1 MGVID
6 PNVFYQAG
14 YSKTKKVST
23 KENLNK
29 TINTVIG
36 VVGKFA
42 LERYSS
48 ALTNLSNLRAKTR
61 ENIAGVNALVNDPG
75 RELKPEFRQALDA
88 WQKDYRKGSR
98 MVAMGLT
105 SKAKLKGQELMDS
118 SYAKM
123 QNLHKEFIDLKER
136 GSKYEKQGLLWR
148 GEDVPEYE
156 GAKWSSATTADEL
169 LNASELANGDIYKHM
184 TVDANTGQISLI
196 RDISMEG
203 DGTLITPVALSDL
216 DWPEDEDDRIQ
227 DIQKN
232 VIDEGIKN
240 GQKGLIWDEMHG
252 NYMKSEI
259 TNSINSISRSA
270 FKSYF
275 FGGTA
280 SDFGGGKVQESSPA
294 YMIMQEKFYDF
305 NTGQWAEGYEPGSQG
320 YSGYLE
326 YMKTSGDFSENSEY
340 RQKAINLIYGASK
353 AYHDNAYG
361 NWENKQKKN
370 EGNRSRS
377 QGGGGKGS
385 DKILVLEQYKPK
397 DQVDKRINNIRNN
410 QPVWDWE
417 GNKFEPKDGGYV
429 DPGGN
434 WYSKQDLMYGPYFGI
449 GDRAVDLYPDM
460 FSDNTTEK
468 TTTNEN
474 IEEVDEIPGEKKK
487 KKKKSFFS
495 KLFGTPSSS
504 GTVNKY
510 REQDP
515 TNRPIG
521 PKY

>member
-1 MGVID
+1 MSVID
-6 PNVFYQAG
+6 PNIFYKAG
-14 YSKTKKVST
+14 YSKAAKVG
-23 KENLNK
+23 KQNLNK
-29 TINTVIG
+29 TINSIIG

-42 LERYSS
+42 LERYGS
-48 ALTNLSNLRAKTR
+48 ALTNLSNLRGKTR

-75 RELKPEFRQALDA
+75 MQLKPEFRQALDT

-105 SKAKLKGQELMDS
+105 SKAKLKGQELMDKAYS
-118 SYAKM
+118 KM
-123 QNLHKEFIDLKER
+123 QNLHAEFIDLKER
-136 GSKYEKQGLLWR
+136 GAKYEKQGLLWR
-148 GEDVPEYE
+148 GEEVPEYE
-156 GAKWSSATTADEL
+156 GAKWSSATSADEL

-184 TVDANTGQISLI
+184 TVDVESGQITLI
-196 RDISMEG
+196 RDVSTEG
-203 DGTLITPVALSDL
+203 DGSVITPIALSDL

-227 DIQKN
+227 GIQKS

-240 GQKGLIWDEMHG
+240 GGKGLIWDEMHG

-259 TNSINSISRSA
+259 TNSINNTSQSA

-280 SDFGGGKVQESSPA
+280 SDFGSGKLQESSPA
-294 YMIMQEKFYDF
+294 YMIMKEKFFNF
-305 NTGQWAEGYEPGSQG
+305 NTGEWADGYEPGSEG
-320 YSGYLE
+320 YTGYLE
-326 YMKTSGDFSENSEY
+326 HMKTNGDFSKGSQY
-340 RQKAINLIYGASK
+340 RQKVVDLIYGASK
-353 AYHDNAYG
+353 AYHDNAYA
-361 NWENKQKKN
+361 NWESKQKKN
-370 EGNRSRS
+370 EGNRNRNRS
-377 QGGGGKGS
+377 YQGS

-434 WYSKQDLMYGPYFGI
+434 WYSKEDLMYGPYFGI

-460 FSDNTTEK
+460 FSGSATERTTD
-468 TTTNEN
+468 EN
-474 IEEVDEIPGEKKK
+474 VEEVDEIPGEKKK
-487 KKKKSFFS
+487 KKKKSWYS

-504 GTVNKY
+504 GTVDKY
-510 REQDP
+510 TEKDP